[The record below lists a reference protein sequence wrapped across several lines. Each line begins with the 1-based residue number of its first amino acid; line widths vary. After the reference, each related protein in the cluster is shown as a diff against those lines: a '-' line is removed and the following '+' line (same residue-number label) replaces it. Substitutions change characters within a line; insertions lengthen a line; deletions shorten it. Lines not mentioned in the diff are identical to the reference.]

1 MKHLP
6 FALAIAVVVI
16 LAGMLAVNAAETT
29 APRTI
34 TDVQAACLT
43 EYFRICSAIPLV
55 EAEVRACIKDHKS
68 SFTTHC
74 LELAKGIK

>member
-6 FALAIAVVVI
+6 FAVAIVAIVI
-16 LAGMLAVNAAETT
+16 LAGMLAVSAAEST

-43 EYFRICSAIPLV
+43 EYFRICSAVPLV

-68 SFTTHC
+68 SFTPHC
-74 LELAKGIK
+74 LTLAKEIK